1 MNLRKLAIL
10 RTLDRLKEL
19 VEGLESRDETAPQSA
34 GAALRAR
41 SAIEEAQLAVLRGV
55 PTLELQAWQA
65 PSATRWRRE
74 LGALEEQRRRHL
86 EAFPNAPQPVQGAS
100 EDET

>member
-10 RTLDRLKEL
+10 RTLDRLRDL
-19 VEGLESRDETAPQSA
+19 VEGLESRDESAPESV

-41 SAIEEAQLAVLRGV
+41 STIEEAQLAVLRGV
-55 PTLELQAWQA
+55 PPLELQAWQA
-65 PSATRWRRE
+65 LSSTRWRRE
-74 LGALEEQRRRHL
+74 LGALEEQRRRHV
-86 EAFPNAPQPVQGAS
+86 EAFPNTPQAQQGAS